1 MKNKIIAIALTAVLS
16 LGMLAGCAQ
25 KTTDNTVVRV
35 GSLKGPTTIGLVN
48 LMDEAAKG
56 KAKGNYEFTMSA
68 APDEIAAKVVS
79 GDLDIALIP
88 ANLASVLYNKTNGG
102 VSVIDINT
110 AGVLYCVTGNK
121 GITCVKDFKGQKVVT
136 TGQGATP
143 EYSLRYLLSKNG
155 ITDEDIE
162 IEFKSESTEVAA
174 MLAEDPNL
182 IAILPQP
189 FVTVACAKN
198 KKLNVAFS
206 LDEEWAVASQGGMM
220 VTGVTIVRNEFLK
233 DHRDAVVQFIM
244 EHEFSTYAIDSDL
257 KKTAKLVVAKEIIG
271 DEDLAKKAIP
281 ECGVV
286 CITGQQMK
294 SVLSAYLEVLYKS
307 NPKSIGGNLPP
318 KEFYFY
324 KPDNSDTEITTKA
337 T

>member
-1 MKNKIIAIALTAVLS
+1 M
-16 LGMLAGCAQ
+16 
-25 KTTDNTVVRV
+25 
-35 GSLKGPTTIGLVN
+35 
-48 LMDEAAKG
+48 
-56 KAKGNYEFTMSA
+56 
-68 APDEIAAKVVS
+68 
-79 GDLDIALIP
+79 
-88 ANLASVLYNKTNGG
+88 
-102 VSVIDINT
+102 
-110 AGVLYCVTGNK
+110 
-121 GITCVKDFKGQKVVT
+121 
-136 TGQGATP
+136 
-143 EYSLRYLLSKNG
+143 
-155 ITDEDIE
+155 
-162 IEFKSESTEVAA
+162 
-174 MLAEDPNL
+174 AEDPNQ
-182 IAILPQP
+182 IAVLPQP

-198 KKLNVAFS
+198 KKINIAFS
-206 LDEEWAVASQGGMM
+206 LDEEWAAVSEGGMM

>member
-121 GITCVKDFKGQKVVT
+121 GITCVKDLKGQKVIT

-155 ITDEDIE
+155 ITEDDIE

-174 MLAEDPNL
+174 VLAEDPNQ
-182 IAILPQP
+182 IAVLPQP

-198 KKLNVAFS
+198 KKINIAFS
-206 LDEEWAVASQGGMM
+206 LDEEWAAVSEGGMM
-220 VTGVTIVRNEFLK
+220 VTGVT
-233 DHRDAVVQFIM
+233 
-244 EHEFSTYAIDSDL
+244 SDL